1 MPIWTEEKKERITNA
16 AKPQKGKINMCTP
29 ASFVVTKKNKDLR
42 AFWHEDV
49 SDSHEDIIEYFNL
62 KEQNVRGE
70 ITLVRVEVVPPD
82 SDYTLPV
89 SKWEFM
95 LDQDILPDWYDA
107 EATEKACRKELAAW
121 KRAKIILPSK
131 KLAVLDGKRCVVRVY
146 STIKKIH
153 GEAKIDHV
161 CGKAKIG
168 HVYGEAKIDYVSDKA
183 KIGHVYGKAEIGSV
197 YDEAKIG
204 SVYGKAKIGSV
215 SGEAKIGHVY
225 GEAKIGTIFGKAK
238 IGSVYDEAKI
248 GSVYGKA
255 KIGSVSGEAKI
266 GTIFGK
272 AKIGH
277 VFGKAKIDYV
287 CGKAK
292 IGTIFGKAKID
303 YVYDEAKIGHVY
315 GKAKIIKDNR

>member
-168 HVYGEAKIDYVSDKA
+168 HVYGEAKIDYVYDEA
-183 KIGHVYGKAEIGSV
+183 KIGHVFGKAKIGSV
-197 YDEAKIG
+197 YDEAKIDY
-204 SVYGKAKIGSV
+204 VCGKAKIGTIF
-215 SGEAKIGHVY
+215 GKAKIGHVY
-225 GEAKIGTIFGKAK
+225 GEAKIDYVYGKAKIGTIFGKAK

-248 GSVYGKA
+248 GHVFGKAKIGSVYGKA
-255 KIGSVSGEAKI
+255 KIGP
-266 GTIFGK
+266 
-272 AKIGH
+272 
-277 VFGKAKIDYV
+277 
-287 CGKAK
+287 
-292 IGTIFGKAKID
+292 
-303 YVYDEAKIGHVY
+303 VY